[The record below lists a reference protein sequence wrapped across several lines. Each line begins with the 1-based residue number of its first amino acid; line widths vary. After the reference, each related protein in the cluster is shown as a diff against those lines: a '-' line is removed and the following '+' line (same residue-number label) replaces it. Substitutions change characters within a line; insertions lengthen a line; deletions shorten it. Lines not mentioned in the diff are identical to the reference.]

1 MSVAADPAADP
12 APARKRAM
20 LIVFLVVAIDLLGF
34 GIVLPLVP
42 RYGDD
47 LLKGYDP
54 TTTGVV
60 IGLMYSLFSLMQF
73 VFSPVWG
80 RVSDRIG
87 RRPVL
92 LVSLAGSVVFYGLFA
107 FASTIRD
114 NPMLAVALLLASRVG
129 AGIAGASVSTA
140 AAVIADCTPPERRA
154 KGMALIGAAFGVGFT
169 FGPLIAWGGDE
180 LLGTEAGPGLAAAGI
195 SAVALLMAAVLLPET
210 LPPGDKPPREFFSV
224 GRSLQVL
231 RDPAV
236 GPLVLIY
243 FLAIFA
249 FANFEGT
256 LSLFT
261 DKAFGLGRRDNY
273 LVFAGIGLV
282 LVVAQGLYRKL
293 VGKRDE
299 WYLLT
304 LGAGLMLIGLGALAL
319 TAYGSFALRESPGMA
334 RGLLRFFLLA
344 VAVSVVG
351 FAFVNSSTA
360 ALVSR
365 RADSSR
371 QGEVLG
377 VNQSFAALGRILGP
391 FLGVVL
397 FEQSESRVLPYAQAA
412 VLMILVVALLPNAKT
427 GRFTAEGAEGAERK
441 PGERV

>member
-1 MSVAADPAADP
+1 MSVAAEPAADP

-20 LIVFLVVAIDLLGF
+20 FIVFLVVAIDLLGF

-42 RYGDD
+42 RYGDT

-54 TTTGVV
+54 TATGVI

-87 RRPVL
+87 RRPIL
-92 LVSLAGSVVFYGLFA
+92 LMSLTGSVVFYALFA
-107 FASTIRD
+107 FASDLEDQPT
-114 NPMLAVALLLASRVG
+114 LAIALLFVSRIG

-154 KGMALIGAAFGVGFT
+154 KGMALIGAAFGIGFT
-169 FGPLIAWGGDE
+169 FGPLIAWAGDF
-180 LLGTEAGPGLAAAGI
+180 LVDGSPWGPGLVAAGI
-195 SAVALLMAAVLLPET
+195 SAVALALAAVLLPET
-210 LPPGDKPPREFFSV
+210 LPPGEKPPREFFSV
-224 GRSLQVL
+224 GRSLAVL

-273 LVFAGIGLV
+273 LVFAGIGFVLV
-282 LVVAQGLYRKL
+282 LAQGAYRKL

-304 LGAGLMLIGLGALAL
+304 LGAGLMLAGLGGLAM
-319 TAYGSFALRESPGMA
+319 TAYGTY
-334 RGLLRFFLLA
+334 LLRGSVAGGGLMKFFLFSVA
-344 VAVSVVG
+344 VAVVG
-351 FAFVNSSTA
+351 FAFVNSSTS

-365 RADSSR
+365 RADPSR

-397 FEQSESRVLPYAQAA
+397 FQASESRVLPYAQAA
-412 VLMILVVALLPNAKT
+412 VLMVLVVGLLPNARA
-427 GRFTAEGAEGAERK
+427 GRFTAEGAEGAEKEPRS
-441 PGERV
+441 GS